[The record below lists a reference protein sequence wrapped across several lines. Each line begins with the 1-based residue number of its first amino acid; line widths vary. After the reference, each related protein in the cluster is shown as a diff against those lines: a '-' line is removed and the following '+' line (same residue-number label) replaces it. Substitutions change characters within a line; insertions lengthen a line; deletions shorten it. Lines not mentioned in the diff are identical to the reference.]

1 MITKDTIEAA
11 RIARMGGDAVQ
22 KLKSAAVGIAGLGG
36 LGSHIAV
43 HLARMGVGRL
53 VLADFDRVD
62 LTNLHRQHYDLE
74 QIGQYKTE
82 ALASQLRNIDPF
94 LAYDLH
100 TVRVSE
106 ENAAALFSSC
116 SVVCEAFDRADQ
128 KALLIETLLAECPD
142 TVIVSG
148 SGMAGIG
155 SANTVQTRR
164 VMPRLYLCGDGQTD
178 VGEAGSLA
186 ASRVAACAAHQ
197 AHMALRLILG
207 QESP

>member
-82 ALASQLRNIDPF
+82 ALASQLRNIDPY

-106 ENAAALFSSC
+106 ENAATLFSSC

-164 VMPRLYLCGDGQTD
+164 GMTRLYLCGDGQTD

>member
-1 MITKDTIEAA
+1 MMTKDAIEAA

-82 ALASQLRNIDPF
+82 ALASQLRSIDPY
-94 LAYDLH
+94 LTYDLH
-100 TVRVSE
+100 TIRVTQA
-106 ENAAALFSSC
+106 NAAALFASC
-116 SVVCEAFDRADQ
+116 PIVCEAFDRADQ
-128 KALLIETLLAECPD
+128 KALLTETLLAQCPD
-142 TVIVSG
+142 TVVVSG
-148 SGMAGIG
+148 SGMAGVG
-155 SANTVQTRR
+155 SANTIQTRR
-164 VMPRLYLCGDGQTD
+164 VMTRLYLCGDGQAD
-178 VGEAGSLA
+178 VDEAGSLA